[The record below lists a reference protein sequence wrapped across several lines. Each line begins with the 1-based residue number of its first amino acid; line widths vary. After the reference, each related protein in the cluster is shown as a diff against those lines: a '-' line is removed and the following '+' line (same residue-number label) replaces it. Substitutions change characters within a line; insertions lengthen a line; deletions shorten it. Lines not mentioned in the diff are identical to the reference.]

1 MALQYP
7 KDQFGVT
14 FDDAYLMIKSLRFNK
29 ESFNLEVIVSIYP
42 DQACRNSN
50 TDCLETKRYNI
61 NTENLGFDFYQIAY
75 NFLKQQEEYSSS
87 IDILE

>member
-7 KDQFGVT
+7 KQQFGVT
-14 FDDAYLMIKSLRFNK
+14 FDNAYLMVKSFRFNK
-29 ESFNLEVIVSIYP
+29 DNYNLEIIVSIYP

-61 NTENLGFDFYQIAY
+61 NTEDLGFDFYQIAY
-75 NFLKQQEEYSSS
+75 DYLKEQEEFNSS